1 MAVVVVL
8 VVLVGGG
15 LLLAS
20 FFVRRY
26 RESDRPQADW
36 RATDELFT
44 DPSTNRLMRV
54 WLDAGGGRH
63 YVAEAKRT

>member
-1 MAVVVVL
+1 MPILVL
-8 VVLVGGG
+8 IGLLVAGG
-15 LLLAS
+15 LLVAS

-26 RESDRPQADW
+26 RETERPQTGW
-36 RATDELFT
+36 RATDELFN

-63 YVAEAKRT
+63 YVAEAKKA

>member
-1 MAVVVVL
+1 MGVVVVL

-15 LLLAS
+15 LLVAS

-26 RESDRPQADW
+26 RESERPQAGW
-36 RATDELFT
+36 RPTDELFN

-54 WLDAGGGRH
+54 WLDDVGDRH
-63 YVAEAKRT
+63 YVAETKRT